1 LSGVLRFGQGRYV
14 ILSTREQSQFQA
26 QLRQSGYRPVASGN
40 LEAKM
45 RKLTILIAGILV
57 AVTTTTMAQVPQSGP
72 IKLIV
77 PFAPGGS
84 SDTVARLIAGPL
96 GEALQRTVVV
106 ENRSGAGGAIGT
118 EFVARSPADGNTLL
132 VAFDSHTILPVLN
145 KNLNYDT
152 ERDFA
157 PISQLTS
164 APLVVTVN
172 PKVPAH
178 TISELVA
185 YAKRTPGGLSFGSVP
200 DSSPHLAGLLFKL
213 ATGAPLVHIPY
224 RGGAPAVTD
233 LLAGQIQLM
242 FAGPQVVSQFIS
254 GGTLHGI
261 AVTANQRFALMPD
274 LPTVSESG
282 YADVNVST
290 WVGLLAPAKT
300 PEPVL
305 QRYEAEVRKII
316 QSPDMVSRLHA
327 LKLNVVSSSAKD
339 FDTFISDDIARWRRV
354 VNESKLTVH

>member
-1 LSGVLRFGQGRYV
+1 
-14 ILSTREQSQFQA
+14 
-26 QLRQSGYRPVASGN
+26 
-40 LEAKM
+40 M
-45 RKLTILIAGILV
+45 RKLAILIAGMLV
-57 AVTTTTMAQVPQSGP
+57 AMATTAMAQEPQSGP
-72 IKLIV
+72 LKLIV

-84 SDTVARLIAGPL
+84 SDTVARLISGPL
-96 GEALQRTVVV
+96 GEALQRTVIV

-132 VAFDSHTILPVLN
+132 VAFDSHTILPVVN

-157 PISQLTS
+157 PISQLTA

-213 ATGAPLVHIPY
+213 ATGAPLVHVPY

-233 LLAGQIQLM
+233 LLAGQIQLI
-242 FAGPQVVSQFIS
+242 FAGPQVVSQFIAK
-254 GGTLHGI
+254 GTLRGI
-261 AVTANQRFALMPD
+261 AVTAKQRFALMPD

-300 PEPVL
+300 PEPIL
-305 QRYEAEVRKII
+305 RRYEAAVRKLI
-316 QSPDMVSRLHA
+316 QSPEMVSRLHV
-327 LKLNVVSSSAKD
+327 LKLDVVDSSAKE
-339 FDTFISDDIARWRRV
+339 FGAFISNDIARWRRIV
-354 VNESKLTVH
+354 KESNLAIH